1 MPSLLSPPERLITSM
16 INSPIQSATALRI
29 LFDWA
34 DLSDGELQELCAKMH
49 IKNIRW
55 LAIHH
60 PDNKTRESLYRL
72 SNVAVGRKTTINAG
86 LFVYDSY
93 QPLVTIGA
101 NCALAANISLIPESG
116 PNMSELADFQLVKD
130 KLLYTAPIVIEDHV
144 WIGANAIV
152 MPGVTIGHHAIVGA
166 GAVVTHDVPPY
177 AVVKGQ
183 PARISQYL
191 TPPTAT
197 L

>member
-1 MPSLLSPPERLITSM
+1 MTTAP
-16 INSPIQSATALRI
+16 QSATALRI

-34 DLSDGELQELCAKMH
+34 DLSLDELKSLCADLH

-60 PDNKTRESLYRL
+60 PDNKTRENLYRL
-72 SNVAVGRKTTINAG
+72 SNVTVGPKTTINAG

-116 PNMSELADFQLVKD
+116 PNMSELADFPLVKE
-130 KLLYTAPIVIEDHV
+130 KLLCTAPIVIEDHV
-144 WIGANAIV
+144 WIGANVIV
-152 MPGVTIGHHAIVGA
+152 LPGVTIGHHAIVGA
-166 GAVVTHDVPPY
+166 GAVVAHDVPPY

-183 PARISQYL
+183 PARVSQYL
-191 TPPTAT
+191 TLPDAAQ
-197 L
+197 

>member
-1 MPSLLSPPERLITSM
+1 MPPAL
-16 INSPIQSATALRI
+16 QSATALRI

-34 DLSDGELQELCAKMH
+34 DLSTDDLRALCTELH
-49 IKNIRW
+49 IKNVRW

-60 PDNKTRESLYRL
+60 PDNKTRENLYRL
-72 SNVAVGRKTTINAG
+72 SNVAVGPKTTINAG

-116 PNMSELADFQLVKD
+116 PNMSELADFELVKE
-130 KLLYTAPIVIEDHV
+130 KLVCTAPIVIEDHV

-152 MPGVTIGHHAIVGA
+152 MPGVTIGHHAVVGA
-166 GAVVTHDVPPY
+166 GAIVTRDVPPY
-177 AVVKGQ
+177 AIVKGQ
-183 PARISQYL
+183 PAQVSQYL
-191 TPPTAT
+191 TPPSPSAA
-197 L
+197 